1 MEGAVMSESPP
12 VREDLGDAEGSAVP
26 TRSSRAEL
34 LRGAVFAGGI
44 LTAGGVVLGG
54 LPTRA
59 SSAPSPAQDVRI
71 LNLVLLLEYVEAAFY
86 AEVRDKGV
94 LRGELRQFATV
105 VGSHERQHVSF
116 LKKALASQARKE
128 PRLKFGK
135 ATTDRD
141 AFVAAAVAL
150 EDTSVAAYNGQ
161 ATNLTVAALG
171 AAARIVS
178 VEARHAAW
186 IRAIAGKV
194 PAADATDAPMTDTQV
209 LAALRKTGFLR
220 PS

>member
-1 MEGAVMSESPP
+1 MPESPCP
-12 VREDLGDAEGSAVP
+12 EILEDELCDAEGSAVP
-26 TRSSRAEL
+26 TRRSRAEL
-34 LRGAVFAGGI
+34 LRGAVVAGGI

-54 LPTRA
+54 LPPHA

-71 LNLVLLLEYVEAAFY
+71 LNLVLLLEYVEAGFY
-86 AEVRDKGV
+86 SEAREKGV
-94 LRGELRQFATV
+94 LRGELSQFATV
-105 VGSHERQHVSF
+105 VGSHERQHISF
-116 LKKALASQARKE
+116 LKKALGSQARKE

-135 ATTDRD
+135 ATTDPA

-161 ATNLTVAALG
+161 ATNLTADALA

-194 PAADATDAPMTDTQV
+194 PAAEATDTPKNEAQV
-209 LAALRKTGFLR
+209 LAALRKTGFLG

>member
-12 VREDLGDAEGSAVP
+12 VREDVGDAEGSAVP

-34 LRGAVFAGGI
+34 LRGAVVAGGI

-86 AEVRDKGV
+86 AEAREKGV
-94 LRGELRQFATV
+94 LRGELRQFATL

-116 LKKALASQARKE
+116 LKKALASRARKE

-135 ATTDRD
+135 ATTDPE

-161 ATNLTVAALG
+161 ATNLTDSALA

-194 PAADATDAPMTDTQV
+194 PAADATDAPKTGAQV
-209 LAALRKTGFLR
+209 LAALQKTGFLR
-220 PS
+220 TS